1 MKRKVL
7 IISLVVIVIF
17 SLILFG
23 KKVESKNEN
32 NVAIFTYHLI
42 VEDEDF
48 HEEGLSKSLP
58 ITKLSDFENEMKFL
72 KDNNYKV
79 IPMEEFQHH
88 IYNKKDFAPKTV
100 LITFD
105 DGYYSNIQYAY
116 PILKEYNFPAT
127 TFIIGKMTE
136 HAKPDAKLRY
146 ISIEEMNDTKD
157 IFTYGGH
164 TYDLHYFDD
173 GKSRLVSSSEEVV
186 KDDLKKLSNI
196 GEFKYFAYPYGMYSA
211 KNEKILEDFG
221 YKLGFLNNNELA
233 NLNSRPFE
241 IPRISINSMI
251 TFEDFVKF
259 LILLEKDK

>member
-1 MKRKVL
+1 M
-7 IISLVVIVIF
+7 IVSIF

-23 KKVESKNEN
+23 TKGESKSEN

-48 HEEGLSKSLP
+48 DEEGLNKSLP
-58 ITKLSDFENEMKFL
+58 ITKLSDFENEMEFL
-72 KDNNYKV
+72 KDNDYKV
-79 IPMEEFQHH
+79 ISMKEFQDH
-88 IYNKKDFAPKTV
+88 IYEKKNFPPKTV